1 MQKEKLIA
9 YLEESGFT
17 AKVNPNTNDTF
28 YAKPEILELRDFTYN
43 DKGKPE
49 SGIKWQKEGS
59 SDKESCYVKVTI
71 ARTKKDTTA
80 RLHKSS
86 YDEMPLEIG
95 NSYAGQVELR
105 ILDADGELYPDFK
118 SRSYNTIFNREDVT
132 TEDALGLSFESLEA

>member
-1 MQKEKLIA
+1 MQKEKIIA
-9 YLEESGFT
+9 YLESEGFT

-28 YAKPEILELRDFTYN
+28 YAKSELMELVDFTYN
-43 DKGKPE
+43 EKGKPD

-59 SDKESCYVKVTI
+59 SDKESCYVQAIIVRTNKKVP
-71 ARTKKDTTA
+71 A

-86 YDEMPLEIG
+86 YDELPLEVG
-95 NSYAGQVELR
+95 TSYAGQVELR

>member
-9 YLEESGFT
+9 YLEENGFT

-28 YAKPEILELRDFTYN
+28 YAKSQLMELRDFTYN
-43 DKGKPE
+43 EKGNPE

-59 SDKESCYVKVTI
+59 SNTESCYAQVTI
-71 ARTKKDTTA
+71 VETGARTAA

-86 YDEMPLEIG
+86 YDELPLEVG

-132 TEDALGLSFESLEA
+132 TEAALGLSFEGLEA

>member
-28 YAKPEILELRDFTYN
+28 YAKSEILELRDFTYN
-43 DKGKPE
+43 DKGNPE

-59 SDKESCYVKVTI
+59 SDKESCYVQATVV
-71 ARTKKDTTA
+71 RTKANIPA

-95 NSYAGQVELR
+95 SSYAGQIELR
-105 ILDADGELYPDFK
+105 VLDADGEVYPNFD
-118 SRSYNTIFNREDVT
+118 SRTYNTIFNRAEVT
-132 TEDALGLSFESLEA
+132 VADALGLSFEGLKA